1 MDTVKIEE
9 VNEGTKIDY
18 EQIGTKLIF
27 DDMLMINCEKY
38 QKDFDITIDIVSTL
52 FGDLTIGADKGTK
65 YVAQVM
71 IPAAQYDDVKNDD
84 GDDSTQSQNM
94 SRVKKPLNMS
104 DVTLRLWSI
113 D

>member
-1 MDTVKIEE
+1 MDTVKVEE

-52 FGDLTIGADKGTK
+52 FGDLTFGAENGNK

-71 IPAAQYDDVKNDD
+71 IPSAQYDDVKNDD
-84 GDDSTQSQNM
+84 SDDSTQSQNM

>member
-1 MDTVKIEE
+1 MNTVKIEE
-9 VNEGTKIDY
+9 VNEGTKIDF

-52 FGDLTIGADKGTK
+52 FGDLTFGAENGNK

-84 GDDSTQSQNM
+84 GEDIQSQNM